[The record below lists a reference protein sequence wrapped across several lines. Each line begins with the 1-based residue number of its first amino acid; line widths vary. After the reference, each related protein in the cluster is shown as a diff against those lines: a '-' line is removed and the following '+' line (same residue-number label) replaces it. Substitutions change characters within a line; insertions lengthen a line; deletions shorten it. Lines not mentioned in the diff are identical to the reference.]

1 LSNTRALNFYSSFT
15 SCVSLTSVGMRAL
28 CRQTRVYT
36 LNQTGRWRNS
46 ESSLRSLGGAKSYQ
60 SVRRS
65 LCSRGE
71 RSRQPLAEA
80 QTTSEIS
87 RGKEEVP

>member
-36 LNQTGRWRNS
+36 LNQTGRWQAILPNALS
-46 ESSLRSLGGAKSYQ
+46 IHPGA
-60 SVRRS
+60 
-65 LCSRGE
+65 
-71 RSRQPLAEA
+71 
-80 QTTSEIS
+80 
-87 RGKEEVP
+87 